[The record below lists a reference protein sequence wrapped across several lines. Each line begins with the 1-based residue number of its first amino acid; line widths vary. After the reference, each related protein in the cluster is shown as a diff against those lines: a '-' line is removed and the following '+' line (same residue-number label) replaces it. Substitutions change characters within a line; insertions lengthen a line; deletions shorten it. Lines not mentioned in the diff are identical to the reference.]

1 MTVTDLPSTSIV
13 SFINIIL
20 HWSDNLFSSPNQDI
34 CYNYYIYYIYQLVSL
49 GISTINI
56 NGLIYHY
63 ITLDIH
69 FVNPLNTNNCY
80 INYSYYFTCQ
90 STWEAPSI
98 NSSKL
103 WISGILIC
111 SIYVK
116 SSCSSCKKNYMYKES
131 LELYMLYKENS

>member
-20 HWSDNLFSSPNQDI
+20 HWSDNLSSSTNQDI
-34 CYNYYIYYIYQLVSL
+34 CYNNYIYYIYQLVSL
-49 GISTINI
+49 GIPTINI

-63 ITLDIH
+63 ITLDRH
-69 FVNPLNTNNCY
+69 LVNPLNTNNCY
-80 INYSYYFTCQ
+80 MNYSYYFTCQ
-90 STWEAPSI
+90 STREAPSI

-131 LELYMLYKENS
+131 LELSM